1 MINEAQGKYLVFNGQ
16 VEEVEDSE
24 RFALIKDKPQ
34 YEVFVVV
41 DGVVM
46 FFEEHMARMEN
57 TAKKLGVVLARTRD
71 QVEEDLYKVI
81 EKNSIE
87 NSLLKLLVYED
98 DYLAYEFYD
107 RQVSEE
113 DLEEGVEVSIFDY
126 ERKDPNLKILRHEFK
141 REVAKFML
149 DTETFEALLRTEDGE
164 LLEGSRTNL
173 YFTKDGK
180 VITAPEDRVLRGITR
195 SRLEKIFKRLD
206 IDLEERV
213 IRDIDLVDV
222 DGAFLSGTTVGVL
235 PIKAIES
242 IDFDVK
248 NNELI
253 KKIVKGYK
261 DLQREYIEE
270 KKDKRKYKNKI
281 NGWNFPGH

>member
-270 KKDKRKYKNKI
+270 KKDKRK
-281 NGWNFPGH
+281 